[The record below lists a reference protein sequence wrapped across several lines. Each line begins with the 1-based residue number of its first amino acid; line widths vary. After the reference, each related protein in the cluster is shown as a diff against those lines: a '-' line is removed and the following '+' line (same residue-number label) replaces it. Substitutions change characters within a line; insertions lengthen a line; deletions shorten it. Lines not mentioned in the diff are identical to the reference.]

1 MEKLPIT
8 KAGEKDLIEKLRQ
21 LKTKDRPE
29 ISQAIAEARAH
40 GDLKENAEYHAAK
53 EQQGFIEAKIQEI
66 EHALGNAQVI
76 DVKEI
81 PETGRVVFGATIDL
95 FDIAN
100 NKSITYKIVGNLES
114 DPEAGLISIQT
125 PIAQGLMGKNVGDEV
140 ADLSGWE
147 FTNGVLYV
155 FPDETFLSPGQ
166 FIVLVANAQFFAT
179 QYPDV
184 HHCAVS
190 GAPVLDLVDIDWVS
204 NDFIPTVQQR
214 GAAIIKARGLSSA
227 ASAANAAIEHM
238 RDWSLGTNGGIVSM
252 GIHSDGSYGIAEGLI
267 YSYPVT
273 CADGNYEIVQGLE
286 INDFSKE
293 LMLSTEQELKDER
306 DAIASLLP

>member
-8 KAGEKDLIEKLRQ
+8 KAGEKDLTEKLRQ
-21 LKTKDRPE
+21 LKTKDRPD

-81 PETGRVVFGATIDL
+81 PETGRVVFGATIGL
-95 FDIAN
+95 YDIAN

-140 ADLSGWE
+140 SISTPSG
-147 FTNGVLYV
+147 
-155 FPDETFLSPGQ
+155 
-166 FIVLVANAQFFAT
+166 I
-179 QYPDV
+179 
-184 HHCAVS
+184 
-190 GAPVLDLVDIDWVS
+190 ID
-204 NDFIPTVQQR
+204 
-214 GAAIIKARGLSSA
+214 
-227 ASAANAAIEHM
+227 
-238 RDWSLGTNGGIVSM
+238 
-252 GIHSDGSYGIAEGLI
+252 
-267 YSYPVT
+267 
-273 CADGNYEIVQGLE
+273 LE
-286 INDFSKE
+286 IEKVQH
-293 LMLSTEQELKDER
+293 L
-306 DAIASLLP
+306 